1 MVFDKSPAGKD
12 VFNTYYYSNAKALRC
27 KVLFVFLL
35 SDFASLRSIMNAV
48 CKITDF
54 LRDERI
60 FSQKKHSAMLKSKKH
75 ARKLSRINYLSR
87 LEILSTSQ
95 VTPL

>member
-1 MVFDKSPAGKD
+1 
-12 VFNTYYYSNAKALRC
+12 
-27 KVLFVFLL
+27 
-35 SDFASLRSIMNAV
+35 MNAV

-95 VTPL
+95 VTPM